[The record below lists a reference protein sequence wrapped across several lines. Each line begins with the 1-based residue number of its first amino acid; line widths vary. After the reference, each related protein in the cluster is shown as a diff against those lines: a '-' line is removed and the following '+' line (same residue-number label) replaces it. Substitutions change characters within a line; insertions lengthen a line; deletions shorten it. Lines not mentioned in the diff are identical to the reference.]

1 MLCTDESIVSQQSRM
16 FERLTEETRAH
27 HAHADYEVD
36 ALFAPDAT
44 ATQYLV
50 YLMRVY
56 GFEAPLD
63 AAFAMTPK
71 LELVLDPR
79 ERSRAGFLAQDLMA
93 LGVRPAEVTA
103 LPLCLA
109 IPQFR
114 SVAEAMGWLYVVERT
129 TLAHDV
135 IRRHLTTRFPLEMEL
150 ASAYLSSY
158 DGVVGKR
165 WRDLGVALDE
175 VASHPAVATRVVSAA
190 NDAFRCRRAWAL
202 QDTTGFARSTG

>member
-1 MLCTDESIVSQQSRM
+1 MV
-16 FERLTEETRAH
+16 ERLTDETRVH
-27 HAHADYEVD
+27 HGEADFDID
-36 ALFAPDAT
+36 ALFSNDVT
-44 ATQYLV
+44 TSHYLV

-63 AAFAMTPK
+63 SAISMTPK
-71 LELVLDPR
+71 LELVLDLR
-79 ERSRAGFLAQDLMA
+79 ARSRAGFLAQDLMA

-129 TLAHDV
+129 TLAHNV
-135 IRRHLTTRFPLEMEL
+135 IRRHLTTRFPLEMGV

-158 DGVVGKR
+158 EGIVGKR
-165 WRDLGVALDE
+165 WQELGAALDH
-175 VASHPAVATRVVSAA
+175 VARHPAVAERIVSAA
-190 NDAFRCRRAWAL
+190 NDAFRCRRNWSL
-202 QDTTGFARSTG
+202 QDVTVHARSAG

>member
-1 MLCTDESIVSQQSRM
+1 MVD
-16 FERLTEETRAH
+16 RLTEETRVH
-27 HAHADYEVD
+27 HAEADSDMD
-36 ALFAPDAT
+36 ALFGKDVT
-44 ATQYLV
+44 AGQYLV

-63 AAFAMTPK
+63 AAIAMTPK
-71 LELVLDPR
+71 LELLLDLR
-79 ERSRAGFLAQDLMA
+79 ARSRAGFLAQDMMA

-129 TLAHDV
+129 TLSHNV
-135 IRRHLTTRFPLEMEL
+135 IRRHLTTRFPIEMRT

-158 DGVVGKR
+158 DGIVGKR
-165 WRDLGVALDE
+165 WHELGAALDL
-175 VASHPAVATRVVSAA
+175 VAHHPAVAERIVAAA
-190 NDAFRCRRAWAL
+190 NDAFRCRRTWSL
-202 QDTTGFARSTG
+202 QNTAGYARSTG